1 MVVENGLDDAK
12 AGVVWIQAVDASDT
26 GALSKAVHNGR
37 SWESAVVRPHQGW
50 WDVWVELVKSFLF
63 FQHHEVWLAERVH
76 TLLEWLT

>member
-1 MVVENGLDDAK
+1 MVVENSLDDAK